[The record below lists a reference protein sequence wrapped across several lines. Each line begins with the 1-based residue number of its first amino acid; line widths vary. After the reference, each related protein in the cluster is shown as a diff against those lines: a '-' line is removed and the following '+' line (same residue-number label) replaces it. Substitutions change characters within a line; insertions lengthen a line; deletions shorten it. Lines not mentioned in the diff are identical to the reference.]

1 MSRRIPDDIVKRIK
15 AWRRNAEWER
25 TLREWLA
32 GGEFRIDE
40 VLRCQIMETAN
51 EEEQE
56 KLNGIECPNPSGG
69 ERPC

>member
-1 MSRRIPDDIVKRIK
+1 MRRIPDDLIARIRNS
-15 AWRRNAEWER
+15 RRSVEWE
-25 TLREWLA
+25 TALREWLA

-56 KLNGIECPNPSGG
+56 RLNGIECPNLSGG
-69 ERPC
+69 KRLC